1 MRLFRLSPVLLAFLT
16 IACVPKKE
24 FDALQAELDSER
36 TRLAAE
42 LATRDSNI
50 IDLQDALKRE
60 QENVADLEEQIATLR
75 DSWEKEVG
83 ILQGEK
89 AELVRTKAQLKTSV
103 EEIKAA
109 LAELAERKAQADE
122 RVAAYRDM
130 LARFQKLIDAG
141 RLKVKIVNG
150 RMVVEMA
157 TDVLFASGKSD
168 LSDGGKAA
176 LAEVGAVLKD
186 IPERSFQVEGHTDN
200 DPIKTAQFPSNWELG
215 SARAVTVVRALIEA
229 GVLPERVSAASF
241 SEFHPV
247 AGNDSAVGKT
257 ANRRIEIVVVPDLSQ
272 LPGFDELNAIAR

>member
-1 MRLFRLSPVLLAFLT
+1 MRLVRLSPVLLALLT
-16 IACVPKKE
+16 LACVPKKD

-36 TRLAAE
+36 ARLAAE
-42 LATRDSNI
+42 LATRDANI
-50 IDLQDALKRE
+50 IDLQDALERE
-60 QENVADLEEQIATLR
+60 QDNVADLEEQIATLR

-103 EEIKAA
+103 DEIKAA

-130 LARFQKLIDAG
+130 LARFKTLIDAG

-150 RMVVEMA
+150 RMVVELA

-168 LSDGGKAA
+168 LSDGGRNA

-229 GVLPERVSAASF
+229 GVSPERVSAASF

-247 AGNDSAVGKT
+247 AGNDNAEGKA

-272 LPGFDELNAIAR
+272 LPGFDELNALSR

>member
-1 MRLFRLSPVLLAFLT
+1 MRLARLSPVLLALLT
-16 IACVPKKE
+16 LACVPKKE

-36 TRLAAE
+36 ARLAAE
-42 LATRDSNI
+42 LAGRDANI

-60 QENVADLEEQIATLR
+60 QENSADLEDQIATLR

-83 ILQGEK
+83 VLQGEK
-89 AELVRTKAQLKTSV
+89 AELVRTKAQLKSSV
-103 EEIKAA
+103 DEIKAA
-109 LAELAERKAQADE
+109 LIELEKRKAQADE

-130 LARFQKLIDAG
+130 LSRFQKLIDAG

-150 RMVVEMA
+150 RMVVELA

-168 LSDGGKAA
+168 LSDGGKTA

-229 GVLPERVSAASF
+229 GVSAERVSAASF

-247 AGNDSAVGKT
+247 AANDSAEGKA

-272 LPGFDELNAIAR
+272 LPGFDELNAISK

>member
-1 MRLFRLSPVLLAFLT
+1 MRLARLSPVLLALLT
-16 IACVPKKE
+16 LACVPKKE

-36 TRLAAE
+36 ARLAAE
-42 LATRDSNI
+42 LAGRDANI
-50 IDLQDALKRE
+50 LDLQDALKRE
-60 QENVADLEEQIATLR
+60 QENSADLEDQIATLR
-75 DSWEKEVG
+75 DSWEKEVSV
-83 ILQGEK
+83 LQGEK
-89 AELVRTKAQLKTSV
+89 AELVRTKAQLKSSV
-103 EEIKAA
+103 DEIKAA
-109 LAELAERKAQADE
+109 LAELEKRKAQADE

-130 LARFQKLIDAG
+130 LSRFQKLIDAG

-150 RMVVEMA
+150 RMVVELA

-168 LSDGGKAA
+168 LSDGGKTA

-229 GVLPERVSAASF
+229 GVSAQRVSAASF

-247 AGNDSAVGKT
+247 AANDSAEGKA

-272 LPGFDELNAIAR
+272 LPGFDELNAIGK

>member
-1 MRLFRLSPVLLAFLT
+1 MRPVRLTPVLLALLT
-16 IACVPKKE
+16 LACVPKKD
-24 FDALQAELDSER
+24 FDALQAELDGER

-42 LATRDSNI
+42 LASRDANI
-50 IDLQDALKRE
+50 IDLQDALRRE
-60 QENVADLEEQIATLR
+60 QENVTDLEEQIATLR

-130 LARFQKLIDAG
+130 LSRFQKLIDAG

-150 RMVVEMA
+150 RMVVELA

-168 LSDGGKAA
+168 LSDGGKTA

-229 GVLPERVSAASF
+229 GVSPERVSAASF

-247 AGNDSAVGKT
+247 AGNDSAEGKA

-272 LPGFDELNAIAR
+272 LPGFDELNAIGR